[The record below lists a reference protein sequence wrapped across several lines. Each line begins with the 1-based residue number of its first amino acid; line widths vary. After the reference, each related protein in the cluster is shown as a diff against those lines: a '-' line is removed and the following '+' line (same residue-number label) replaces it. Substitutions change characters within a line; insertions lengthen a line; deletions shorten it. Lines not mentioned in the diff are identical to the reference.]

1 MDPDPIG
8 SGTFSRTLNYCSGSG
23 KNGKEKINLNFI
35 SNLRPVD
42 SGLYRVEGEKKW
54 QILGRFFFLD

>member
-35 SNLRPVD
+35 SNFRPVD
-42 SGLYRVEGEKKW
+42 SGLYRVEGKKN
-54 QILGRFFFLD
+54 GRYLVDSSF